1 MKIKV
6 QAVVNY
12 PVTIDHVIDVQDPTD
27 VTEVQEAIYALAD
40 NILNTSSIEAN
51 MSSFEITNV

>member
-6 QAVVNY
+6 QTVVNY

-51 MSSFEITNV
+51 MSSMKITNI